1 MQTQTQNSKK
11 KSSSKSIIGVAV
23 ALWLLN
29 PVLLILAGMCYGV
42 YLLIKQIANATPP
55 VRYPTNATPPV
66 RHPTNT
72 APPVRRQPAF
82 DDCPT
87 GLFCFH
93 RDKGEH
99 HVRHG
104 REIDPWDRPDID
116 ISRYQRRR

>member
-1 MQTQTQNSKK
+1 MQTQNQNSKK

-55 VRYPTNATPPV
+55 VRSPP
-66 RHPTNT
+66 NT